1 MKFGEAAVPGALV
14 EATQGTNTVRAVTDD
29 NGHYTMPD
37 LADGAW
43 TLQVDV
49 PGFELIK
56 REVVVSPGAPPQQWD
71 LTMLSLQN
79 LQASPAATAFP
90 KTAAPPVLQE
100 GAPSDEAASRLL
112 INGTVSNAA
121 STPFG
126 LARAIGNNR
135 FGQRS
140 PYNGNIGLNFNNA
153 VFDARSFS
161 LTGQDTRKP
170 AYSRMTGG
178 FTFGGPFRIP
188 GHAPN
193 GSFTMSYGRTQN
205 RTASLQAA
213 RMPTDEERRG
223 DFSSSPKPVI
233 DPLTGSAFAGN
244 NIPSTRIVPQASE
257 LLKLYPSPNFSGAP
271 SYNYQV
277 PVVGATHSDF
287 VQGVISNFALSNRHS
302 ITANVGYQVTRS
314 DNPDLF
320 GFTDIARASGANA
333 NLTWNWR
340 FTPRTLAT
348 IRYSF
353 NRSVTE
359 NKPYFGGKNDVSGI
373 AGISGNDRDPRNWGP
388 PALNFSSGIARLA
401 TGTYADDR
409 NTSHMVSYG
418 SSWVRGNHAIT
429 YGADYRWQQFNL
441 FSQRD
446 PRGSFT
452 FTGVTTGN
460 DFADFLLGI
469 PDAGSIAYGNAD
481 KYFRQSFANAFVSD
495 DWRWKPAVT
504 LSVGVRW
511 EYESPI
517 IEKYGRLVNLDIPA
531 GFVSATPVV
540 AGASSNALMRTD
552 KSSFQPRFALAWR
565 PRADSSL
572 IVRAG
577 YGLYRETNVYRSIA
591 DQMAQQSPLSRS
603 LSVQNTSANPLT
615 LADGFRAAPSVTAAT
630 FAVDPDFRVGTAQN
644 WNLSIQQDLP
654 QALQLTVTYLGVKG
668 KHLAQRILPN
678 TYPTGV
684 ANPCGSCPAG
694 FLYLMS
700 GGSSNR
706 HAGTVELRRR
716 HRNGFQAGVQY
727 TYAKAIDDAGLAGNN
742 VSQNWL
748 DRRAERALSNFDQRH
763 QVTLQGQYTTGSF
776 TRVGGIWDGWRGRLA
791 REWTLTGQLTA
802 GSGMPLTPIILA
814 PVPGTG
820 MTGILRPDATGEP
833 VYLRSGGG
841 FLNPAAFV
849 LPGAGQWGNAGR
861 NSITGP
867 SQFTLN
873 ASLTRTFRINERV
886 NLDVR
891 IDANNVLNHVTFP
904 NWNATVNSSPFGL
917 PIRANP
923 MRTLQPSVRM
933 RF

>member
-1 MKFGEAAVPGALV
+1 
-14 EATQGTNTVRAVTDD
+14 
-29 NGHYTMPD
+29 MPD

-43 TLQVDV
+43 TLQVDA
-49 PGFELIK
+49 PGFEVMK
-56 REVVVSPGAPPQQWD
+56 REVVVSPGTPPQQWD
-71 LTMLSLQN
+71 LKMLSLEN
-79 LQASPAATAFP
+79 LQASPAANAFP

-126 LARAIGNNR
+126 LARAIGNYR

-140 PYNGNIGLNFNNA
+140 PYNGNVGVNFNNA

-161 LTGQDTRKP
+161 LTGQDTPRP
-170 AYSRMTGG
+170 VYSRMTGG

-188 GHAPN
+188 WQARN
-193 GSFTMSYGRTQN
+193 GNFTMSYGRTQN
-205 RTASLQAA
+205 RTATLQTA

-223 DFSSSPKPVI
+223 DFSLSPKPVI
-233 DPLTGSAFAGN
+233 DPSTGSAFAGN
-244 NIPSTRIVPQASE
+244 SIPSTRTVPQASE
-257 LLKLYPSPNFSGAP
+257 LLKLYPSPNSSGALG
-271 SYNYQV
+271 YNYQV

-287 VQGVISNFALSNRHS
+287 VQGVINNFALSNRHS
-302 ITANVGYQVTRS
+302 ITGNVGYQIARS
-314 DNPDLF
+314 DHPDLF
-320 GFTDIARASGANA
+320 GFTDTARASGANA

-340 FTPRTLAT
+340 FTQRTQAT

-401 TGTYADDR
+401 TGTHEDDR

-418 SSWVRGNHAIT
+418 SSWMRGSHGIT
-429 YGADYRWQQFNL
+429 YGADYRRQQFNL

-460 DFADFLLGI
+460 DLADFLLGI
-469 PDAGSIAYGNAD
+469 PAASSIAYGNAD
-481 KYFRQSFANAFVSD
+481 KYFRQSFANAFVND
-495 DWRWKPAVT
+495 DWRWKPSVT
-504 LSVGVRW
+504 LSIGVRW

-517 IEKYGRLVNLDIPA
+517 TEKYGRLVSLDIPA
-531 GFVSATPVV
+531 GFASATPAV
-540 AGASSNALMRTD
+540 AGTSSNALMRAD
-552 KSSFQPRFALAWR
+552 KGGFEPRFALAWR
-565 PRADSSL
+565 PRAASSF

-577 YGLYRETNVYRSIA
+577 YGLYRQTNVYRSIA

-603 LSVQNTSANPLT
+603 LSVQNTPANPLT
-615 LADGFRAAPSVTAAT
+615 LADGFRTAPSVTAAT

-668 KHLAQRILPN
+668 THVPQRILPN

-684 ANPCGSCPAG
+684 ANPCSTCPAG
-694 FLYLMS
+694 FVYLMS
-700 GGSSNR
+700 GGSSSR

-716 HRNGFQAGVQY
+716 QRNGFQAGVQY
-727 TYAKAIDDAGLAGNN
+727 TYAKAVDDAGLAGNN

-776 TRVGGIWDGWRGRLA
+776 TSLGGFWDGWRGKLT
-791 REWTLTGQLTA
+791 REWTLTGLLTA
-802 GSGMPLTPIILA
+802 GSGSPLTPIVLA

-820 MTGILRPDATGEP
+820 MTGILRPDATGQP
-833 VYLRSGGG
+833 VYLKGGG
-841 FLNPAAFV
+841 AFLNPAAFV
-849 LPGAGQWGNAGR
+849 LPVVGQWGNAGR

-904 NWNATVNSSPFGL
+904 NWNTTVNSSQFGL

-923 MRTLQPSVRM
+923 MRTLQPTVRM